1 MKKFISLLSLYIYSP
16 MKKAL
21 AAIIV
26 ASGFGILHTW
36 LMLSGKLTDLGGS
49 LFVREWI
56 GEGAVFGVT
65 FWCFLFLFSAL
76 ADNPANSSGRS
87 AYTIERMGFSEAG
100 LYWTN
105 ALANLRYL
113 LLFHFAGGL
122 SAMARIAMAE
132 KYGALYAGPQ
142 GVYLD
147 IISDITKSVAFPMY
161 NTALKI
167 AVPLL
172 IVTAALVSAAISQGK
187 RRSQTQESM

>member
-21 AAIIV
+21 AAIMV

-105 ALANLRYL
+105 ALADLIYL
-113 LLFHFAGGL
+113 LLFHFALGL
-122 SAMARIAMAE
+122 SSMGRIALAE

-142 GVYLD
+142 GIYLD
-147 IISDITKSVAFPMY
+147 IINDVLESVAFPMY
-161 NTALKI
+161 NTTLKI
-167 AVPLL
+167 AIPLL

>member
-26 ASGFGILHTW
+26 SSGFGILHTW

-105 ALANLRYL
+105 ALADLIYL
-113 LLFHFAGGL
+113 LLFHFALGL
-122 SAMARIAMAE
+122 SSMGRIALAE

-142 GVYLD
+142 GIYLD
-147 IISDITKSVAFPMY
+147 IINDVLESVAFPMY
-161 NTALKI
+161 NTTLKI
-167 AVPLL
+167 AIPLL

>member
-105 ALANLRYL
+105 ALADLIYL
-113 LLFHFAGGL
+113 LLFHFALGL
-122 SAMARIAMAE
+122 SSMGRIALAE

-142 GVYLD
+142 GIYLD
-147 IISDITKSVAFPMY
+147 IINDVLESVAFPMY
-161 NTALKI
+161 NTTLKI
-167 AVPLL
+167 AIPLL

>member
-26 ASGFGILHTW
+26 SSGFGILHTW

-105 ALANLRYL
+105 ALADLIYL
-113 LLFHFAGGL
+113 LLFHFALGL
-122 SAMARIAMAE
+122 SSMGRIALAE

-142 GVYLD
+142 GIYLD
-147 IISDITKSVAFPMY
+147 IINDVLESVAFPMY